1 VDVNALPN
9 KTVGAMIK
17 QYMLDRGI
25 NQSFVSSKTNI
36 PTNTLNFILNSK
48 RRLNAEEYFLI
59 CEVLDVPLET
69 FKPELTEVG

>member
-1 VDVNALPN
+1 MVVNTSSS

-36 PTNTLNFILNSK
+36 PTNTLNSILNSK

-59 CEVLDVPLET
+59 CEVLDVPLQT
-69 FKPELTEVG
+69 FKPELTKAG